1 MAQFLFIYRRSL
13 DQRLSPAQLQEA
25 IPKWQAWF
33 KELAEQGHL
42 KDRGNP
48 LEHGG
53 MVVRG
58 SKKGGSKNGTTDG
71 PYAEKDLVMGY
82 SLVEAR
88 DLDEACELA
97 GGCPQLATQMA
108 VEVRP
113 VMQFNP

>member
-71 PYAEKDLVMGY
+71 PYAEKDLVTK
-82 SLVEAR
+82 
-88 DLDEACELA
+88 LA
-97 GGCPQLATQMA
+97 KS
-108 VEVRP
+108 VRG
-113 VMQFNP
+113 VDSVDNNIMVRN